1 MSWQTKMMQYLE
13 KGEQD
18 TELEK
23 QQQQDDDYVGK
34 KYDAKGGSGL
44 EEESSKENAIN
55 IKGCSYFKG

>member
-1 MSWQTKMMQYLE
+1 LE
-13 KGEQD
+13 KGGQD